1 MDVRVAAVREV
12 AVAGGLV
19 AVGRGLLSPGRGLV
33 AGRTRLISVREDLV
47 EISRRLIVSQR
58 PRIRGDFRLLGP
70 DRLSR
75 GIHVTI
81 S

>member
-1 MDVRVAAVREV
+1 MGVAAVREV

-33 AGRTRLISVREDLV
+33 AVRTRLISVREDLV
-47 EISRRLIVSQR
+47 AISRRLIVDQC
-58 PRIRGDFRLLGP
+58 PRNRSDFLLLCS